1 MSEKVKREDK
11 SAGEEPEPFAKRVKK
26 EDSEDEAPL
35 KTKSKKQTIQVS
47 TCVLVTGTEY
57 KDIALRDKL
66 KSLGATWH
74 KPLVGW
80 VLPESA
86 RASVEKVINGG
97 ELSAAE
103 VAASSAEAA
112 GDDPAPSESAGAKLF
127 VAPHKKVCLS
137 LPPSLC

>member
-74 KPLVGW
+74 KSLVGW
-80 VLPESA
+80 VLPESLKNYSNSSTA
-86 RASVEKVINGG
+86 HQ
-97 ELSAAE
+97 LSTIRL
-103 VAASSAEAA
+103 VHI
-112 GDDPAPSESAGAKLF
+112 GL
-127 VAPHKKVCLS
+127 L
-137 LPPSLC
+137 